1 MPSPVRVLVV
11 YGSQTGNTEK
21 VIKMLMRKWD
31 VADAKFKVEGVQE
44 GNEVDVEEVD
54 SLPERYDVIVVATSS
69 YGEGDPPDNYGKFL
83 LKLIHGAQSGK
94 RPMAGMQH
102 AVLGE
107 GSSVYEQTFQNCPR
121 LTDKLLEECG
131 SRRMVRRHEIDVGG
145 TEEDE
150 SVGRGLFG
158 SAVLEALQSLPSADA
173 APAAAWAEPRAAH
186 NEPVTRITEKTE
198 KDMFLGGGSNV
209 NVKAMVLPITMLLVA
224 AGAAAYSFFGEQ

>member
-1 MPSPVRVLVV
+1 V